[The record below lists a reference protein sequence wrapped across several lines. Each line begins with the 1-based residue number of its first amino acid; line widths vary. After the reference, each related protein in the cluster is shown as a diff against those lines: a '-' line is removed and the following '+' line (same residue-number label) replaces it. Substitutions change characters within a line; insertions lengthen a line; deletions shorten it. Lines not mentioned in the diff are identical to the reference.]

1 MEIGQRLRRLR
12 LAAGISRPVLGRMVN
27 YTPDY
32 VYKVESGKRNPSVQF
47 LEAVAR
53 ALQVPIA
60 EILEG
65 TEQQVYPGNRPLALE
80 EVLRESRLTYGGRL
94 LTEEEREAIAK
105 IAEIHLGSRSKSRRK
120 FRRKNKRDP
129 ESSE

>member
-12 LAAGISRPVLGRMVN
+12 LAAGISRPVLGRMVS
-27 YTPDY
+27 YTHDY

-60 EILEG
+60 EILGGNEREG
-65 TEQQVYPGNRPLALE
+65 YPGNRPLALE
-80 EVLRESRLTYGGRL
+80 EVLRESRLTYGGRR

-105 IAEIHLGSRSKSRRK
+105 MAEIHLGTRRRGGQRIRRK
-120 FRRKNKRDP
+120 KRDP
-129 ESSE
+129 EPSE